1 MRLKTT
7 LIVLAAML
15 LSVSAYYFGRSTA
28 PSAFRLTAG
37 AGHVEIVP
45 PASMQQSPAAIELI
59 DRLMQKHVMLLQ
71 QPALVKQ
78 VLQNPD
84 TVKGEFRKAHDLT
97 NRFVQAIRA
106 RAIPDTNVI
115 EVSIDPGFA
124 GKDAPA
130 LAEALV
136 NQHLQNEALI
146 GQNALLERS
155 VVLNNLKQR
164 YQFRKDE
171 LGRDLREKAVRLSI
185 DGMGTPGRL
194 SAKEVELQ
202 DALKQQFE
210 RLRALEDAKAAL
222 GAAEAENEEGP
233 ATVKAQKMVDATQ
246 LHMRAIQERVDILK
260 ADLGDLTNAMQQYL
274 VLKDDEKATRE
285 LLRQVNGEL
294 EQISQRVNQSPPEIR
309 WLCHPDRG

>member
-7 LIVLAAML
+7 LLVLAAIL
-15 LSVSAYYFGRSTA
+15 LSVSAYYYGRSTA
-28 PSAFRLTAG
+28 PSALRLTPG
-37 AGHVEIVP
+37 TGHVEIVP
-45 PASMQQSPAAIELI
+45 PTSMQQSPAAIELI

-84 TVKGEFRKAHDLT
+84 TARGEFRKAHDLT
-97 NRFVQAIRA
+97 NQFVQAIRVH
-106 RAIPDTNVI
+106 AIPKTNVI

-136 NQHLQNEALI
+136 NQHLQNEAII
-146 GQNALLERS
+146 GQNAILERS

-171 LGRDLREKAVRLSI
+171 LGRNLREKAVGLSI
-185 DGMGTPGRL
+185 DGMGTPGRM
-194 SAKEVELQ
+194 SAKEMELQ

-210 RLRALEDAKAAL
+210 LARVLGDARNALAAAKAEKKDEAVIAKL
-222 GAAEAENEEGP
+222 QMMADSAESQS
-233 ATVKAQKMVDATQ
+233 KAS
-246 LHMRAIQERVDILK
+246 QERVDSIK
-260 ADLGDLTNAMQQYL
+260 ADLGDLTIAMQQYL

-285 LLRQVNGEL
+285 LLQEVNAQL
-294 EQISQRVNQSPPEIR
+294 EQISNSVAKPEIR